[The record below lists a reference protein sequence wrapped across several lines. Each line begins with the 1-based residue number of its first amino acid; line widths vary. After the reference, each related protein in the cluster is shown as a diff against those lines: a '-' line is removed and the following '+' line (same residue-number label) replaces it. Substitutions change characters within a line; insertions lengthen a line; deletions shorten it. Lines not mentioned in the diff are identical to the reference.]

1 MNLFKNLWTRILALF
16 GIKTQTTETQYNS
29 NQLYENSYEDI
40 RRINFNAIFSN
51 KLSNYICNESTIS
64 IDNVDKRT
72 DLLSNTIEY
81 FDKNKKKVVNRIL
94 GTGGVV
100 LVPYVYNKD
109 MLYTIIPQYRLSI
122 NEKQGNKIVN
132 ATLLADIKT
141 ETNNF
146 TTKQYYRW
154 QNEEV
159 KGNSLYITQK
169 YTDENGT
176 SIDKPYVFNNI
187 DDEVIIPNTDRCLF
201 AYFKSSIDNRKSSD
215 DYGVPITYGCGE
227 TIQEIYE
234 CLEQIRDEYKL
245 KQAFIGVDSTLF
257 RTDKNGKPQLPDS
270 KLYKTFTADG
280 DDFWQEF
287 SPVIR
292 DSSYYA
298 RLQELFE
305 RLEKEVGTSK
315 GILSTPQTSN
325 ATATEIRKGIYDTYT
340 IVGDMRKQIEQG
352 LNDFLYV
359 CNVLANYYG
368 LTPASLDEN
377 VLNFDWSY
385 ELLEN
390 TEESFSQL
398 MQGHSKGVISDV
410 ELRQFIMPSETQDE
424 AEEKLLE
431 IKENQPKI
439 SDILNINEE

>member
-64 IDNVDKRT
+64 IDNVDRRT
-72 DLLSNTIEY
+72 ELLNGTIEY
-81 FDKNKKKVVNRIL
+81 FDKNKKKIVNRIL

-100 LVPYVYNKD
+100 LVPYVYNKQ
-109 MLYTIIPQYRLSI
+109 MLYNVIPQYRLSI
-122 NEKQGNKIVN
+122 NEKQGDKIVN
-132 ATLLADIKT
+132 ATILADVKT
-141 ETNNF
+141 ETTNF
-146 TTKQYYRW
+146 TTKSYYRW

-159 KGNSLYITQK
+159 RGNSLYITQK

-176 SIDKPYVFNNI
+176 TIDKPNVFNNI
-187 DDEVIIPNTDRCLF
+187 DDETYIPNMDRCLF
-201 AYFKSSIDNRKSSD
+201 SYFKSSVDNRKSTN
-215 DYGVPITYGCGE
+215 DYGVPITYGCGG
-227 TIQEIYE
+227 TIAEIYE
-234 CLEQIRDEYKL
+234 CLEQIRDEFKL
-245 KQAFIGVDSTLF
+245 KQTFVGVDSTLF
-257 RTDKNGKPQLPDS
+257 KTDEKGRPQLPES
-270 KLYKTFTADG
+270 KLYKTFRADG
-280 DDFWQEF
+280 DDFWEIF
-287 SPVIR
+287 DPAIR

-359 CNVLANYYG
+359 CNILANYYG

-398 MQGHSKGVISDV
+398 MQGYSKGVISDV